1 MSGMMGTAI
10 YNFGGKTWPAFYY
23 STRVARNTGYAA
35 NNMIQQWI
43 QFRDW
48 DSKAIATQSYFNEVV
63 LSTFTSA
70 TVATHTFA

>member
-1 MSGMMGTAI
+1 MGTAI

-23 STRVARNTGYAA
+23 STRVARNTPSTPYAA

-48 DSKAIATQSYFNEVV
+48 DSKAIATQSYFN
-63 LSTFTSA
+63 
-70 TVATHTFA
+70 

>member
-1 MSGMMGTAI
+1 MGTAI

-23 STRVARNTGYAA
+23 STRVARNTASTPYAA

-48 DSKAIATQSYFNEVV
+48 DSKAIATQSYFN
-63 LSTFTSA
+63 
-70 TVATHTFA
+70 